1 MQAGRSPTRRRPATH
16 FRHAGPHRPH
26 TPGHPPRSKGPR
38 ARSRRQS
45 ARPSLPRSVGPPPPR
60 GGQRPI
66 QTRVLTTA
74 QGRADVGAGPPLPLL
89 DRLPAVGSVRS
100 RPLPRCLGR
109 RWRRR
114 RSVTRAYSPAPGRR
128 PMAVS
133 ARSPSSPPPPHPG
146 GRGPVRPLPVPR
158 PSSSR
163 LPVAG
168 ARGHR
173 SAPTGRPPDQPHSS
187 PGRHPV
193 PSRPR
198 RSSLTQLPRPVG
210 PPAARSPDTR
220 RSSVSRS
227 PLPRGHSPPRRLPGS
242 IRPVGGGT
250 ARPRG
255 VAPVAGFIPL
265 KSRYPGRGHDG
276 GALPPARPPP
286 PLRGQPPPPPP
297 HSSRVARRISGHT
310 RLEATSTV
318 TAADASS
325 RTTMLSDAAFHCHRR
340 RRECVANAGL
350 GAGSAAGHDAAA
362 VVTVTQSGG
371 TVPQPPS
378 PPSTTGQRR
387 PRLHD
392 RSSA

>member
-133 ARSPSSPPPPHPG
+133 ARSPSSPPPPSRREGARSSPASPPAILLAAP
-146 GRGPVRPLPVPR
+146 RRRSPR
-158 PSSSR
+158 PSF
-163 LPVAG
+163 G
-168 ARGHR
+168 
-173 SAPTGRPPDQPHSS
+173 PD
-187 PGRHPV
+187 R
-193 PSRPR
+193 
-198 RSSLTQLPRPVG
+198 
-210 PPAARSPDTR
+210 PAARPAPQFSRPAPSALPAAPFVPDAAPPPGRPAR
-220 RSSVSRS
+220 RSQPRHAALVG
-227 PLPRGHSPPRRLPGS
+227 LP
-242 IRPVGGGT
+242 
-250 ARPRG
+250 
-255 VAPVAGFIPL
+255 F
-265 KSRYPGRGHDG
+265 
-276 GALPPARPPP
+276 PPP
-286 PLRGQPPPPPP
+286 SGPFPPPPPP
-297 HSSRVARRISGHT
+297 WI
-310 RLEATSTV
+310 
-318 TAADASS
+318 
-325 RTTMLSDAAFHCHRR
+325 
-340 RRECVANAGL
+340 N
-350 GAGSAAGHDAAA
+350 
-362 VVTVTQSGG
+362 
-371 TVPQPPS
+371 
-378 PPSTTGQRR
+378 
-387 PRLHD
+387 
-392 RSSA
+392 

>member
-133 ARSPSSPPPPHPG
+133 ARSPSSPPPPIPAGGGPFVPCQSPGHPP
-146 GRGPVRPLPVPR
+146 RGSPSPEPAAIVRPR
-158 PSSSR
+158 Q
-163 LPVAG
+163 A
-168 ARGHR
+168 
-173 SAPTGRPPDQPHSS
+173 GRPTSPTVLPAGTQCP
-187 PGRHPV
+187 PGRAV
-193 PSRPR
+193 RP
-198 RSSLTQLPRPVG
+198 
-210 PPAARSPDTR
+210 
-220 RSSVSRS
+220 
-227 PLPRGHSPPRRLPGS
+227 
-242 IRPVGGGT
+242 
-250 ARPRG
+250 
-255 VAPVAGFIPL
+255 
-265 KSRYPGRGHDG
+265 
-276 GALPPARPPP
+276 
-286 PLRGQPPPPPP
+286 
-297 HSSRVARRISGHT
+297 
-310 RLEATSTV
+310 
-318 TAADASS
+318 
-325 RTTMLSDAAFHCHRR
+325 
-340 RRECVANAGL
+340 
-350 GAGSAAGHDAAA
+350 
-362 VVTVTQSGG
+362 
-371 TVPQPPS
+371 
-378 PPSTTGQRR
+378 
-387 PRLHD
+387 
-392 RSSA
+392 